1 MYLKTALEVIVAFF
15 CIIGIY
21 SSWRM
26 ISQRIF
32 GDKNII
38 IAVEIYSDA
47 DADKADV
54 LLREALDLYLALPSE
69 RIVVLTEPDLL
80 SNENLIGAAKEY
92 GVSIYVTDI

>member
-26 ISQRIF
+26 LSQRLF

-38 IAVEIYSDA
+38 VAVEIYSDDDAKRA
-47 DADKADV
+47 DM
-54 LLREALDLYLALPSE
+54 LLREALDVYLSLPSE
-69 RIVVLTEPDLL
+69 KVVVLTSTDLL
-80 SNENLIGAAKEY
+80 SNENLVDAAEEY
-92 GVSIYVTDI
+92 GVSIYVTDV

>member
-26 ISQRIF
+26 LSQRLF

-38 IAVEIYSDA
+38 VAVEIYSYDDA
-47 DADKADV
+47 DRADM
-54 LLREALDLYLALPSE
+54 LLREALDVYLALPSKKV
-69 RIVVLTEPDLL
+69 VVLTSTDLL
-80 SNENLIGAAKEY
+80 SNENLVDAAEEY
-92 GVSIYVTDI
+92 GVSIYVTDT

>member
-38 IAVEIYSDA
+38 IAVEIYSDT
-47 DADKADV
+47 DADKTDM
-54 LLREALDLYLALPSE
+54 LLREALDVYLALPSE
-69 RIVVLTEPDLL
+69 KIVVLTLSDLL
-80 SNENLIGAAKEY
+80 SNENLINAAEEY